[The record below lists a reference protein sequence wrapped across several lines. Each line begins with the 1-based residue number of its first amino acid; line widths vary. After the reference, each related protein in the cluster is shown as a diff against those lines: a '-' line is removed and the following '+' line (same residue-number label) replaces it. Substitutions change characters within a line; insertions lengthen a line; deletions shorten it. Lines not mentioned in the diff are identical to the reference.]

1 MIELDSVEK
10 IGVIIE
16 NLETISSKQKAHIF
30 DTDGGFIGSDSQ
42 CDFYVQDKDK
52 KIHSKHLK
60 IGFEEGFFTISPIED
75 APIFY
80 NESFSKMQGGFEVA
94 INKGDVFRI
103 ENVQFRFVDSAEIDD
118 ELLKSKESL
127 NNLERYEEIDDN
139 LLQPR
144 GKIAFAFKEKE
155 NIREIIESKADYA
168 FMEQKENDDFLNQNS
183 NKIILNTT
191 NILRII
197 DKMLEELRQ
206 NQQHIT
212 LDDKCENIEDLES
225 IIANIPLI
233 NSTKLINIL
242 ALGLI
247 SKELYSPI
255 FEMIDKDKND
265 SFAKFIQF
273 AIQKNIKD
281 DKRSFESLV
290 IKALEKYLKC
300 NTSTS

>member
-1 MIELDSVEK
+1 MIELDNEEK

-16 NLETISSKQKAHIF
+16 NLEAVSSKQKAHIF
-30 DTDGGFIGSDSQ
+30 DTEGGFIGSDSQ

-127 NNLERYEEIDDN
+127 NNLEQYEEIDDN

-144 GKIAFAFKEKE
+144 GKVAFTFQEKE
-155 NIREIIESKADYA
+155 NIREIVESKADYA
-168 FMEQKENDDFLNQNS
+168 FMEQKESDDFLNQDS
-183 NKIILNTT
+183 NQIILNTT
-191 NILRII
+191 NILHII
-197 DKMLEELRQ
+197 DKMLSELKQ
-206 NQQHIT
+206 EQQHII
-212 LDDKCENIEDLES
+212 LDDKCEQIEDLET
-225 IIANIPLI
+225 IITNTPLI
-233 NSTKLINIL
+233 KSTKLINIL
-242 ALGLI
+242 ALGII
-247 SKELYSPI
+247 SRELYSPI
-255 FEMIDKDKND
+255 FEMINRDKKDG
-265 SFAKFIQF
+265 FAKYIQS
-273 AIQKNIKD
+273 AIQKSIKD
-281 DKRSFESLV
+281 DKHSFESL
-290 IKALEKYLKC
+290 IIRALEKYLQK
-300 NTSTS
+300 

>member
-1 MIELDSVEK
+1 MIELDNEEK

-16 NLETISSKQKAHIF
+16 NLETVSSKQKAHIF

-118 ELLKSKESL
+118 ELLKSKKSL
-127 NNLERYEEIDDN
+127 NDLDRYEEIDDN

-144 GKIAFAFKEKE
+144 GKVAFAFNEKE
-155 NIREIIESKADYA
+155 NIREIVESKADYA
-168 FMEQKENDDFLNQNS
+168 FMEKKESDEFFHQNS
-183 NKIILNTT
+183 DKIFLNTT
-191 NILRII
+191 NILHII
-197 DKMLEELRQ
+197 DKVLGELKQ

-212 LDDKCENIEDLES
+212 LDDECENMQDLEQ
-225 IIANIPLI
+225 IINNEPLI

-247 SKELYSPI
+247 SRELYSPI
-255 FEMIDKDKND
+255 FEMISKDEND
-265 SFAKFIQF
+265 SFAKYIQS
-273 AIQKNIKD
+273 AIQKSIKD
-281 DKRSFESLV
+281 DKHSFESLV
-290 IKALEKYLKC
+290 IKALEKYLKP
-300 NTSTS
+300 

>member
-1 MIELDSVEK
+1 MIGLDSAEK

-16 NLETISSKQKAHIF
+16 NLEAVSSKQKAHIF
-30 DTDGGFIGSDSQ
+30 DADGGFIGSDSQ

-144 GKIAFAFKEKE
+144 GKITFAFNEKE

-168 FMEQKENDDFLNQNS
+168 FIEQKENDDFLNQNN
-183 NKIILNTT
+183 NKIVLNTT
-191 NILRII
+191 NILLIV
-197 DKMLEELRQ
+197 DKMLEELKQ
-206 NQQHIT
+206 NQQHIV
-212 LDDKCENIEDLES
+212 LDDECEVIEQLEQ
-225 IIANIPLI
+225 IINDIPRI
-233 NSTKLINIL
+233 NSTKLINIIV
-242 ALGLI
+242 LGII
-247 SKELYSPI
+247 SRELYSPI
-255 FEMIDKDKND
+255 FEMIGKDKND
-265 SFAKFIQF
+265 NFAKYIQC
-273 AIQKNIKD
+273 AIKKSIKD
-281 DKRSFESLV
+281 DKRSFESLA
-290 IKALEKYLKC
+290 IKALEKYLQM
-300 NTSTS
+300 

>member
-1 MIELDSVEK
+1 MIELDNEEK

-118 ELLKSKESL
+118 ELLKSKKSL
-127 NNLERYEEIDDN
+127 NDLDRYEEIDDN

-144 GKIAFAFKEKE
+144 GKVAFAFNEKE
-155 NIREIIESKADYA
+155 NIREIVESKADYA
-168 FMEQKENDDFLNQNS
+168 FMEQKESDEFFHQNS
-183 NKIILNTT
+183 DKIFLNTT
-191 NILRII
+191 NILHII
-197 DKMLEELRQ
+197 DKVLGELKQ

-212 LDDKCENIEDLES
+212 LDDECEKMQDLEQ
-225 IIANIPLI
+225 IINNEPLI

-247 SKELYSPI
+247 SRELYSPI
-255 FEMIDKDKND
+255 FEMISKDEND
-265 SFAKFIQF
+265 SFAKYIQS
-273 AIQKNIKD
+273 AIQKSIKD
-281 DKRSFESLV
+281 DKHSFESLV
-290 IKALEKYLKC
+290 IKALEKYLKP
-300 NTSTS
+300 

>member
-1 MIELDSVEK
+1 MIELENEEK

-16 NLETISSKQKAHIF
+16 NLETVSSKQKAHIF

-103 ENVQFRFVDSAEIDD
+103 ENVQFRFVDSAEIDN

-127 NNLERYEEIDDN
+127 NNLEQYEEIDDN

-144 GKIAFAFKEKE
+144 GKVAFTFQEKE
-155 NIREIIESKADYA
+155 NIREIVESKADYA
-168 FMEQKENDDFLNQNS
+168 FMEQKESDEFLNQDS
-183 NKIILNTT
+183 NQIILNTT
-191 NILRII
+191 NILHII
-197 DKMLEELRQ
+197 DKMLSELKQ
-206 NQQHIT
+206 EQQHII
-212 LDDKCENIEDLES
+212 LDDRCEQIEDLET
-225 IIANIPLI
+225 IITNTPLI
-233 NSTKLINIL
+233 KSTKLINIL
-242 ALGLI
+242 ALGII
-247 SKELYSPI
+247 SRELYSPI
-255 FEMIDKDKND
+255 FEMIGKDKND
-265 SFAKFIQF
+265 NFAKYIQC
-273 AIQKNIKD
+273 AIKKSIKD
-281 DKRSFESLV
+281 DKRSFESLA
-290 IKALEKYLKC
+290 IKALEKYLQK
-300 NTSTS
+300 

>member
-1 MIELDSVEK
+1 MIELENEEK

-16 NLETISSKQKAHIF
+16 NLETVSSKQKAHIF

-103 ENVQFRFVDSAEIDD
+103 ENVQFRFVDSAEIDN

-127 NNLERYEEIDDN
+127 NNLEQYEEIDDN

-144 GKIAFAFKEKE
+144 GKVAFTFQEKE
-155 NIREIIESKADYA
+155 NIREIVESKADYA
-168 FMEQKENDDFLNQNS
+168 FMEQKESDEFLNQDS
-183 NKIILNTT
+183 NQIILNTT
-191 NILRII
+191 NILHII
-197 DKMLEELRQ
+197 DKMLSELKQ
-206 NQQHIT
+206 EQQHII
-212 LDDKCENIEDLES
+212 LDDKCEQIEDLET
-225 IIANIPLI
+225 IITNTLLI
-233 NSTKLINIL
+233 KSTKLINIL
-242 ALGLI
+242 ALGII
-247 SKELYSPI
+247 SRELYSPI
-255 FEMIDKDKND
+255 FEMINRDKND
-265 SFAKFIQF
+265 GFAKYIQS
-273 AIQKNIKD
+273 AIQKSIKG
-281 DKRSFESLV
+281 DKHSFETLI
-290 IKALEKYLKC
+290 IKALEKYLQK
-300 NTSTS
+300 

>member
-1 MIELDSVEK
+1 MIELDGAEK

-16 NLETISSKQKAHIF
+16 NLDAISSKQKAHIF

-42 CDFYVQDKDK
+42 CDFYVKDKDK

-75 APIFY
+75 ASIFY

-127 NNLERYEEIDDN
+127 NSLERYEEVDDN

-144 GKIAFAFKEKE
+144 GKIAFAFNEKE

-168 FMEQKENDDFLNQNS
+168 LIEQKENDDFLNQNS
-183 NKIILNTT
+183 DKIILNTT
-191 NILRII
+191 NILLIVNR
-197 DKMLEELRQ
+197 MLEELKQ

-212 LDDKCENIEDLES
+212 LDDECENMEDLEQ
-225 IIANIPLI
+225 IIDNIPLI
-233 NSTKLINIL
+233 NSTKLINIIV
-242 ALGLI
+242 LGLI

-255 FEMIDKDKND
+255 FEMIGKDKND
-265 SFAKFIQF
+265 KFAKYIQS
-273 AIQKNIKD
+273 AIQKSIKD
-281 DKRSFESLV
+281 NKRSFESLT

-300 NTSTS
+300 NNS